1 MDKPVKKQNWLN
13 FRHHFLS
20 LVYHLKS
27 LQFSII
33 FQLKQIN
40 LLLSLFGNSELGTLA
55 FQSQARKLHSKH
67 KMGFRNFNLILDNP
81 VPRVD
86 SFYGSGSILSS
97 GGTPTL
103 PRRVGPE
110 IDEFPG

>member
-1 MDKPVKKQNWLN
+1 
-13 FRHHFLS
+13 
-20 LVYHLKS
+20 VYHLKS

-40 LLLSLFGNSELGTLA
+40 LLLGLFGNSELGTLA

-67 KMGFRNFNLILDNP
+67 KMGFRNFNLILDNH
-81 VPRVD
+81 VP
-86 SFYGSGSILSS
+86 SSGSILSS